1 MISITSSAAQEARR
15 LMERENKPNMGLR
28 IGVKGGGCSGM
39 TYVLELTDLPPKQ
52 HDSVLEQEGIKILID
67 AKSNL
72 HLDGTTV
79 DFKSAI
85 MGGGFEFRNPNAK
98 HSCGCGTSFS
108 A

>member
-1 MISITSSAAQEARR
+1 MSKDEVMAAI
-15 LMERENKPNMGLR
+15 REMN
-28 IGVKGGGCSGM
+28 
-39 TYVLELTDLPPKQ
+39 VLELADMIPTQ

-67 AKSNL
+67 AKSSL
-72 HLDGTTV
+72 YLDGTTI